1 MALSSVPVQLLIW
14 PHCQHTRP
22 LRPISAA
29 VENNLAGSCPLNTAE
44 NNDSVCRAAAVP
56 LHFFFFSST
65 SSQQCWAQSTTRH
78 FSTGTPIAC
87 YCGQGARHTESLG
100 DGSAAGTAL
109 PSCQFKFCLCC
120 QEDKLV
126 AGTQG
131 HFVIA
136 HAPLLAVM
144 HLENIFCLQI
154 PKRQEKSRSRKQI
167 NSKCQCYPL
176 QR

>member
-14 PHCQHTRP
+14 PCCQHTQP
-22 LRPISAA
+22 LLPISAA
-29 VENNLAGSCPLNTAE
+29 VESNLAGSCPLSNEE
-44 NNDSVCRAAAVP
+44 NRNSICKAAALP
-56 LHFFFFSST
+56 CHSFFFSST

-78 FSTGTPIAC
+78 SSAGTPTAC

-120 QEDKLV
+120 QDNKLV

-131 HFVIA
+131 HFVIT
-136 HAPLLAVM
+136 HAPL
-144 HLENIFCLQI
+144 
-154 PKRQEKSRSRKQI
+154 
-167 NSKCQCYPL
+167 
-176 QR
+176 